1 MCQTQRKWRQS
12 CRPVVLAVV
21 LALTVIPAAF
31 AVAPSAA
38 RISAVWRRIESAAPA
53 RKQPLANVVA
63 AAATGGRRR
72 AVLAP
77 GACSAGVVAS
87 IVEVGDLAIDDQY
100 IYFVDGSDTIAR
112 VSKAGA
118 TPTLLG
124 EVPGIPIVAMAI
136 DDARIYFATLDDSS
150 FVGTI
155 HSMAKNG
162 GPIKT
167 LVSGIATPFDLA
179 VDGQFVYWAAVG
191 TSTDDDFLGDGSIGR
206 ANKGDGSDVINLAS
220 NLSTP
225 LFLTVDATHVYFS
238 EVGSGRGNPS
248 AGLRRVSLTG
258 GTVLK
263 LVDGVPVGPMAV
275 DSSAVYFSSVNSGE
289 SLDISSMPKSGGTP
303 RLLLTNLEDTETLKV
318 WASTL
323 YFTGTIGDV
332 LNLSAIPV
340 AGGTTRL
347 VKSELYSSE
356 FGLEE
361 CLAYFATEHSTLE
374 RAPR

>member
-1 MCQTQRKWRQS
+1 MGQKQMKWRQLH
-12 CRPVVLAVV
+12 RPFVLAVV
-21 LALTVIPAAF
+21 LALTAIPAAF
-31 AVAPSAA
+31 AVSPSAA
-38 RISAVWRRIESAAPA
+38 RISAVWRRIDSAARA

-72 AVLAP
+72 AVIAP
-77 GACSAGVVAS
+77 GPCSAGVVAS

-118 TPTLLG
+118 TSTLLG

-136 DDARIYFATLDDSS
+136 DDSRIYFATLDDSS

-155 HSMAKNG
+155 HSMAKSG

-191 TSTDDDFLGDGSIGR
+191 TSTDDDFLGNGSIGR
-206 ANKGDGSDVINLAS
+206 ANKGDGSGVINLAS

-238 EVGSGRGNPS
+238 EVGAGRGNPS

-263 LVDGVPVGPMAV
+263 LVDGVPVGPLAV

-289 SLDISSMPKSGGTP
+289 SLNISSMPKSGGTT

-332 LNLSAIPV
+332 MNLSAIPV

-361 CLAYFATEHSTLE
+361 CLVYFATEHSTLE